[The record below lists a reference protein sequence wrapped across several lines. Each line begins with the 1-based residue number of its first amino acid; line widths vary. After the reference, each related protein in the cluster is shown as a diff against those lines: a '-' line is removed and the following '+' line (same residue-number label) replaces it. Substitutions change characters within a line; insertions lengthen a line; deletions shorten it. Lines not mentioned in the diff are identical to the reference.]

1 MTLRTA
7 LWGNQTPFQLWS
19 PGVVSEWVPC
29 QRAASR
35 KVGGGHTFLCWW
47 FTVGVSWWTCC
58 SVDAPGVGKLGAS
71 PCPPPRGPG
80 LPSSPSAASL
90 LAGRGGGVLS
100 SLRCMCF
107 GVGHEAATC
116 PHGCQQICGRVCWWM
131 ERGDPNHTLPPTVSL
146 QFKGIPFE
154 MTA

>member
-58 SVDAPGVGKLGAS
+58 SVDTPGVGKLGAS

-90 LAGRGGGVLS
+90 LAGRGGGCCHRSGVCVLGLDTRLPHALMGVS
-100 SLRCMCF
+100 RSVGVSAGGWKGGTQTTPCHLQSVCSLKEF
-107 GVGHEAATC
+107 H
-116 PHGCQQICGRVCWWM
+116 
-131 ERGDPNHTLPPTVSL
+131 L
-146 QFKGIPFE
+146 K
-154 MTA
+154 